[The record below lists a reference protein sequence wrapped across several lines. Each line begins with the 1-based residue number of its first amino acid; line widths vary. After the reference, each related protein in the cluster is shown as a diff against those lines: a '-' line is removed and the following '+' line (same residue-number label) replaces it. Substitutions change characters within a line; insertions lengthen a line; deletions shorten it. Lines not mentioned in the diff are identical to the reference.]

1 MTNEKSNPAL
11 AIVQLS
17 KQEDLILTAKA
28 IEDFKRTHPQMRT
41 VLVCHAKEIQGIE
54 FLFENCIDQIYPID
68 INKLVHSQLA
78 AGLKGSFYSLNET
91 ITQLNNEQLDVIV
104 NLSQN
109 QTSAYF
115 MSLIEAK
122 FKVGPYM
129 TKENAVFVEDKWSQ
143 VLRTSVLRG
152 NLNPYNVV
160 DLYRNVIGLKSQPLI
175 ATQDLGRENFIVI
188 NPFSSNEKSSWR
200 PEKWVEVIYKTL
212 KDNRE
217 VSVKIVGDR
226 IHSLKSQLL
235 TENPLLKQFS
245 TRVENLT
252 GKLSN
257 KQFLDVIKPA
267 KAFLTHHSKMS
278 LIASFSNTPTILISL
293 GSSNHIETTPYNNNT
308 YVVSPNVS
316 CYPCAGNKSCA
327 TLECHHDIPYQAIT
341 TLTQSLV
348 KNGEIS
354 TKQIFEN
361 ITSFHLKSIA
371 IEKSSIS
378 TQQTL
383 KRLDK
388 GLNETNEAMR
398 AIYNLAWSFVI
409 NDTDVNLDS
418 LKLTDQSQKEFEN
431 AVGAL
436 EYFYELSEFGKKYSR
451 YILEE
456 LAAKSPNIESI
467 KKYSSKIDEIDQF
480 QKMIINRSH
489 LLSPLIEYH
498 SMRKAYLVGEN
509 IVDLTESSF
518 FAFDEASQLSSV
530 LFELMQMTLQQNK
543 QDDHRKMINPK

>member
-1 MTNEKSNPAL
+1 MNNEKSNPAL

-17 KQEDLILTAKA
+17 KQDDLILTAKA

-41 VLVCHAKEIQGIE
+41 ILVCHAKEIQGIE

-68 INKLVHSQLA
+68 LNKLVHSQLT

-91 ITQLNNEQLDVIV
+91 ITQLNNEQLDVVV

-109 QTSAYF
+109 QTAAYF

-122 FKVGPYM
+122 FRVGPYM
-129 TKENAVFVEDKWSQ
+129 TKENSIFVEDKWSQ
-143 VLRTSVLRG
+143 ILRTSVLRG
-152 NLNPYNVV
+152 NLNPYNIV
-160 DLYRNVIGLKSQPLI
+160 DLYRNIIGLKSQPLLT
-175 ATQDLGRENFIVI
+175 TQDLGRENTIII
-188 NPFSSNEKSSWR
+188 NPFSMNEKAGWR

-212 KDNRE
+212 KDNKD
-217 VSVKIVGDR
+217 VNVKIVGER
-226 IHSLKSQLL
+226 IHHLKSQLL
-235 TENPLLKQFS
+235 IENPLLKQFT
-245 TRVENLT
+245 TRVENFT

-257 KQFLDVIKPA
+257 KQFLDMIKPA
-267 KAFLTHHSKMS
+267 KVFLTHQSKMS
-278 LIASFSNTPTILISL
+278 QLASFSTTPTILVSL
-293 GSSNHIETTPYNNNT
+293 GTSNHIETSPYNNNT
-308 YVVSPNVS
+308 YIVSPNID
-316 CYPCAGNKSCA
+316 CYPCAENKSCT
-327 TLECHHDIPYQAIT
+327 TLECHHDIPYQAVVS
-341 TLTQSLV
+341 LTQMLV
-348 KNGEIS
+348 KNGEIT
-354 TKQIFEN
+354 TKQIFEQ

-371 IEKSSIS
+371 IEKSSITS
-378 TQQTL
+378 QQTL

-398 AIYNLAWSFVI
+398 SIYNLAWSFVI
-409 NDTDVNLDS
+409 NDTEVKLDS
-418 LKLTDQSQKEFEN
+418 LRLTEQSQRDFEN

-456 LAAKSPNIESI
+456 MAAKSPSIESI
-467 KKYSSKIDEIDQF
+467 KKYSNKIDEIDQF
-480 QKMIINRSH
+480 QKMIINRSR

-498 SMRKAYLVGEN
+498 SMRKAYLIGEN

-518 FAFDEASQLSSV
+518 FAFEEASQLSSV